1 LTSHHSPYAHELLRY
16 PDAGHGVGTLLPFQP
31 LTPLPQSAGRTPEAN
46 ELALAK
52 AWPEA
57 IAFVLQH
64 SR

>member
-1 LTSHHSPYAHELLRY
+1 VSTDNPQAVIPVEKIAGPLL
-16 PDAGHGVGTLLPFQP
+16 
-31 LTPLPQSAGRTPEAN
+31 AGRTPEAN